1 MGPDDLNAPRS
12 RPDNNFLVQCQ
23 ATGSAGYNRPMLPLL
38 RTKTAIP
45 PTRPRQVE
53 RARLFEQLEQGLNA
67 ALTLVIAPAGFGKT
81 TLVAGWARTCALPVA
96 WLSLQPAD
104 QARER
109 FFAYLLQSLQS
120 VAPNLGQTSLALMQ
134 AGSANGAFFALL
146 NDLAELEKDF
156 VLVLD
161 DYHLVD
167 QPEITGVLEILLEHR
182 PATFHLVL
190 IARAAPGLGLA
201 RLRALHQVVEITTDD
216 LRFTESEA
224 REFFET
230 SMDLRLPPEALAS
243 LGQSTEGWAVG
254 LQLAALTLAR
264 QPEAWQSFRGQEHVF
279 DYLAEEVFRHQSPE
293 VQEFLTITALFDRF
307 CLPLYEVITT
317 PERGD
322 SPAQDILEH
331 IERANLFIVPLDS
344 SWYRYHALFTD
355 FLRKQTSPEQ
365 ATPLYRAASVWFEQN
380 GSLDDAIHYAVHAG
394 DHERAARLLES
405 HYRDMLQRG
414 EQAAIKE
421 WIACL
426 PPELLDN
433 HPGLWLA
440 QGWASVISLEPTQAQ
455 AYITKAEALFP
466 NGKDGD
472 LLRGEAKSLRILAGI
487 FSGRVAVQEEILAP
501 SVEGAE
507 AFVLLSEQDDF
518 LHSLLHFNLGLL
530 HVMNGYTAQA
540 VDAFTEALNLPATLK
555 NPLVAIFAQ
564 TQLGEVRHMR
574 GALGL
579 SERVFQ
585 QAIRYAQETLGKHSF
600 LLGIPYIAYAELLR
614 EQNRF
619 DESISLAEKGIS
631 YCHTWQPAASM
642 DGHISLSRLLAARK
656 EWDRAFQHLEDAMT
670 EAENS
675 ESILDDTLI
684 ASQMARLALFQGDL
698 PRAGRLINAYEL
710 EQAGRDGY
718 YYLWEISRLVLLR
731 ARVLGVTPAPTLAS
745 FNRDET
751 SLTLTEALSEL
762 IACLQ
767 QRERVTPLIEALI
780 LLAYALHEDGKPLE
794 SAESLTRALTLGAQG
809 GYLRIFADEGP
820 KLLNLLEQYRPQ
832 LHDPRTYIDQILG
845 ILHQENTRHAPRAT
859 HTAPP
864 APADN
869 IVPLTRRELDIL
881 TLLAEG
887 KSNQEIAAERVLTLN
902 TVKKHVANILSKLN
916 VANRTQAV
924 MLARKSGWIE

>member
-1 MGPDDLNAPRS
+1 M
-12 RPDNNFLVQCQ
+12 
-23 ATGSAGYNRPMLPLL
+23 YNHTMLPLL
-38 RTKTAIP
+38 RTKTTIP

-53 RARLFEQLEQGLNA
+53 RTRLLKQLEQGIGG
-67 ALTLVIAPAGFGKT
+67 ALTLVVAPAGFGKT
-81 TLVAGWARTCALPVA
+81 TLVAGWARTCAMPVA
-96 WLSLQPAD
+96 WLSLQPSD

-120 VAPNLGQTSLALMQ
+120 VAPHLGQTSLALMQ

-167 QPEITGVLEILLEHR
+167 RPEITGVLEILLEHR

-279 DYLAEEVFRHQSPE
+279 DYLAEEVFRHESPG
-293 VQEFLTITALFDRF
+293 VQEFLKITALFDRF
-307 CLPLYEVITT
+307 CLPLYEVIATH
-317 PERGD
+317 ERED

-331 IERANLFIVPLDS
+331 IERANLFIISLGQA
-344 SWYRYHALFTD
+344 WYRYHALFTD
-355 FLRKQTSPEQ
+355 FLRKQVEPEKSES
-365 ATPLYRAASVWFEQN
+365 LYLAASNWFEEN
-380 GSLDDAIHYAVHAG
+380 GLLDDAIHYAVHAA
-394 DHERAARLLES
+394 DNERAARLLET

-414 EQAAIKE
+414 EQASIKE

-426 PPELLDN
+426 PPDILDK

-440 QGWASVISLEPTQAQ
+440 QGWASVISLEPTQALT
-455 AYITKAEALFP
+455 YITKAEALFP

-472 LLRGEAKSLRILAGI
+472 FLRGEAKSLRILAGI
-487 FSGRVAVQEEILAP
+487 FSGRVAAVEEI
-501 SVEGAE
+501 SE

-540 VDAFTEALNLPATLK
+540 VDAFTEALNLPATQK

-585 QAIRYAQETLGKHSF
+585 QAIRYAQETLGKHSS
-600 LLGIPYIAYAELLR
+600 LLGLPYIAYAELLR

-656 EWDRAFQHLEDAMT
+656 EWDRAFQNLEDAMT

-675 ESILDDTLI
+675 ESILDDTLV

-698 PRAGRLINAYEL
+698 PHAGRLINAYEL

-731 ARVLGVTPAPTLAS
+731 ARVLGVTPTPTLTS
-745 FNRDET
+745 FSQDGT

-762 IACLQ
+762 IDCLQ

-780 LLAYALHEDGKPLE
+780 LLTYALHEDGKPIE
-794 SAESLTRALTLGAQG
+794 SAENLTRALTLGAQS
-809 GYLRIFADEGP
+809 GYLRIFADEGQ

-832 LHDPRTYIDQILG
+832 LHAPRTYIDQILG
-845 ILHQENTRHAPRAT
+845 ILHQENTHHAPRTT
-859 HTAPP
+859 HAAPP
-864 APADN
+864 VPADA
-869 IVPLTRRELDIL
+869 IPLTRRELDIL

-887 KSNQEIAAERVLTLN
+887 KSNQEIAAERVLTVN
-902 TVKKHVANILSKLN
+902 TVKKHVANILSKMG
-916 VANRTQAV
+916 VANRTHAV
-924 MLARKSGWIE
+924 MQARKFGWID

>member
-1 MGPDDLNAPRS
+1 
-12 RPDNNFLVQCQ
+12 
-23 ATGSAGYNRPMLPLL
+23 MLPLL

-45 PTRPRQVE
+45 PTRPRQIE
-53 RARLFEQLEQGLNA
+53 RARLLEQLKQSSNA

-81 TLVAGWARTCALPVA
+81 TLVAGWARTCTLPVA

-120 VAPNLGQTSLALMQ
+120 IAPHLGQTSLALMQ

-167 QPEITGVLEILLEHR
+167 RPEITGVLEILLEHR

-190 IARAAPGLGLA
+190 IARAAPDLGLA

-230 SMDLRLPPEALAS
+230 SMDLRLPPEVLAS

-279 DYLAEEVFRHQSPE
+279 DYLAEEVFRHESPG
-293 VQEFLTITALFDRF
+293 VQEFLKITALFDRF
-307 CLPLYEVITT
+307 CLPLYEAIAT
-317 PERGD
+317 PERED
-322 SPAQDILEH
+322 SPAQDIIEH
-331 IERANLFIVPLDS
+331 IERANLFIVSLGQA
-344 SWYRYHALFTD
+344 WYRYHALFTD
-355 FLRKQTSPEQ
+355 FLRKQVEPEKSES
-365 ATPLYRAASVWFEQN
+365 LYLAASNWFEEN
-380 GSLDDAIHYAVHAG
+380 GLLDDAIHYAVHAG

-440 QGWASVISLEPTQAQ
+440 QGWASVISLEPTQALT
-455 AYITKAEALFP
+455 YITKAEALFP

-472 LLRGEAKSLRILAGI
+472 FLRGEAKSLRILAGI
-487 FSGRVAVQEEILAP
+487 FSGRVAAVEEILAP
-501 SVEGAE
+501 RVEGSE

-540 VDAFTEALNLPATLK
+540 VDAFTEALNLPATQK
-555 NPLVAIFAQ
+555 NPLVAIFTQ

-585 QAIRYAQETLGKHSF
+585 QAIRYAQETLGKHSS
-600 LLGIPYIAYAELLR
+600 LLGLPYIAYAELLR

-619 DESISLAEKGIS
+619 EESISLVEKGIT

-656 EWDRAFQHLEDAMT
+656 EWDRAFQHLENAMA

-675 ESILDDTLI
+675 ESILDDTLV

-718 YYLWEISRLVLLR
+718 YYLWEISQLVLLR
-731 ARVLGVTPAPTLAS
+731 ARVLGVTPTPTLCQ
-745 FNRDET
+745 DGT

-780 LLAYALHEDGKPLE
+780 LLTYALHEDGKPIE
-794 SAESLTRALTLGAQG
+794 SAESLTRALTLGAQS
-809 GYLRIFADEGP
+809 GYLRIFADEGQ

-832 LHDPRTYIDQILG
+832 LHAPRTYIDQILG
-845 ILHQENTRHAPRAT
+845 ILHQENTRHAPRTT

-864 APADN
+864 ASADA
-869 IVPLTRRELDIL
+869 IPLTRRELDIL

-887 KSNQEIAAERVLTLN
+887 KSNQEIAAERVLTVN
-902 TVKKHVANILSKLN
+902 TVKKHVANILSKMA

>member
-1 MGPDDLNAPRS
+1 M
-12 RPDNNFLVQCQ
+12 
-23 ATGSAGYNRPMLPLL
+23 
-38 RTKTAIP
+38 
-45 PTRPRQVE
+45 
-53 RARLFEQLEQGLNA
+53 
-67 ALTLVIAPAGFGKT
+67 
-81 TLVAGWARTCALPVA
+81 PVA
-96 WLSLQPAD
+96 WFSLQTSD
-104 QARER
+104 QSRER
-109 FFAYLLQSLQS
+109 FFAYLIQSLQS
-120 VAPNLGQTSLALMQ
+120 IAPHIGQTSLALMQ
-134 AGSANGAFFALL
+134 AGSANGALFALV
-146 NDLAELEKDF
+146 NDLAQLEKNF

-167 QPEITGVLEILLEHR
+167 KPEIASVLEFLLEHR
-182 PATFHLVL
+182 PAAFHLVL
-190 IARAAPGLGLA
+190 IARTAPRLGLA

-216 LRFTESEA
+216 LRFTESETH
-224 REFFET
+224 EFFET
-230 SMDLRLPPEALAS
+230 SMDLHLPPEALAS
-243 LGQSTEGWAVG
+243 LGESTEGWAVG

-264 QPEAWQSFRGQEHVF
+264 QPEAWQSFHGQEHVF
-279 DYLAEEVFRHQSPE
+279 DYLAEEVFRHESPG
-293 VQEFLTITALFDRF
+293 VQEFLKITALFDRF
-307 CLPLYEVITT
+307 CLPLYEAIATQ
-317 PERGD
+317 ER
-322 SPAQDILEH
+322 QDLPVQDTLEH
-331 IERANLFIVPLDS
+331 IERANLFIISLGQA
-344 SWYRYHALFTD
+344 WYRYHALFTD
-355 FLRKQTSPEQ
+355 FLRKQVEPEKSES
-365 ATPLYRAASVWFEQN
+365 LYRAASKWFEEN
-380 GSLDDAIHYAVHAG
+380 GLLDDAIHYAVHAG

-440 QGWASVISLEPTQAQ
+440 QGWASVISLEPTQALT
-455 AYITKAEALFP
+455 YITKAEALFP

-472 LLRGEAKSLRILAGI
+472 FLRGEAKSLRILAGI
-487 FSGRVAVQEEILAP
+487 FSGRVAAVEEI
-501 SVEGAE
+501 SE

-555 NPLVAIFAQ
+555 NPLVAIFTQ

-585 QAIRYAQETLGKHSF
+585 QAIRYAQETLGKHSS
-600 LLGIPYIAYAELLR
+600 LLGLPYIAYAELLR

-619 DESISLAEKGIS
+619 EESISLAEKGIS

-656 EWDRAFQHLEDAMT
+656 EWDRAFQHLEDAMA

-675 ESILDDTLI
+675 ESILDDTLV

-718 YYLWEISRLVLLR
+718 YYLWEISQLVLLR
-731 ARVLGVTPAPTLAS
+731 ARVLGVTPTPTLTS
-745 FNRDET
+745 FSQDGT

-762 IACLQ
+762 IDCLQ

-780 LLAYALHEDGKPLE
+780 LLTYALHEDGKPIE
-794 SAESLTRALTLGAQG
+794 SAESLTRALTLGAQS
-809 GYLRIFADEGP
+809 GYLRIFADEGQ

-832 LHDPRTYIDQILG
+832 LHAPRTYIDQILG
-845 ILHQENTRHAPRAT
+845 ILHQENTRHAPRTT
-859 HTAPP
+859 HAAPP
-864 APADN
+864 ASADT
-869 IVPLTRRELDIL
+869 IPLTRRELDIL

-887 KSNQEIAAERVLTLN
+887 KSNQEIAAERVLTVN
-902 TVKKHVANILSKLN
+902 TVKKHVANILSKMD

-924 MLARKSGWIE
+924 MLARKSGWID